1 MIRATLLAA
10 LVAVSAPGFAQS
22 PESPAAGQMTAAPS
36 HSAEPVSAAPLPAPD
51 PARLAAAERV
61 VDRVW
66 PVGTFRR
73 MMESTFAGTMPVVA
87 GQEMATTAWAAD
99 DDSKEARR
107 ARHEARTGRRIGG
120 GTAEPEPED
129 AMASFNAV
137 FLPAVERLEPP
148 MRAAIARI
156 YARRYDLTQLGE
168 LEAFFSTP
176 TGAAYAAD
184 SLTLMSDPEMVAAM
198 QAATMEM
205 VGALFGVPSEGA
217 EGAAAEAA
225 AAAMDAA
232 STEAGPASVNA
243 GVKVE

>member
-1 MIRATLLAA
+1 MRLKAIIGLLALA
-10 LVAVSAPGFAQS
+10 STSPLAAQ
-22 PESPAAGQMTAAPS
+22 AAAP
-36 HSAEPVSAAPLPAPD
+36 ATEQAAPLPAPD

-73 MMESTFAGTMPVVA
+73 MMESTFAGTMPAVA

-120 GTAEPEPED
+120 GTPEPEPED

-137 FLPAVERLEPP
+137 FLPAVERLEPS

-205 VGALFGVPSEGA
+205 MSTLFGVPSQGS
-217 EGAAAEAA
+217 EGAAADAA

>member
-1 MIRATLLAA
+1 MRLKAVITLLAMASTSPLAAQAAA
-10 LVAVSAPGFAQS
+10 LATEQ
-22 PESPAAGQMTAAPS
+22 
-36 HSAEPVSAAPLPAPD
+36 AAPLPAPD

-73 MMESTFAGTMPVVA
+73 MMESTFAGAMPVVA
-87 GQEMATTAWAAD
+87 GQDMATTAWAAD
-99 DDSKEARR
+99 DHSKEARR

-120 GTAEPEPED
+120 GAPEPAPED
-129 AMASFNAV
+129 AMASFNAAM
-137 FLPAVERLEPP
+137 LPIVERLEPP

-205 VGALFGVPSEGA
+205 MSALFSIPSEGS

-225 AAAMDAA
+225 AAAMEAA
-232 STEAGPASVNA
+232 TAEMGPASVNT

>member
-1 MIRATLLAA
+1 MMTVAALAA
-10 LVAVSAPGFAQS
+10 LAGATPLAAQDTAPPPVAD
-22 PESPAAGQMTAAPS
+22 AAAA
-36 HSAEPVSAAPLPAPD
+36 LPAPD
-51 PARLAAAERV
+51 PERLAAAERV
-61 VDRVW
+61 VERIW

-73 MMESTFAGTMPVVA
+73 VMESSLSGVTQTVTGLEAATVEWAG
-87 GQEMATTAWAAD
+87 D
-99 DDSKEARR
+99 DTSKEARR

-120 GTAEPEPED
+120 DTPEPSAED
-129 AMASFNAV
+129 AMASLNAV
-137 FLPAVERLEPP
+137 MLPIMERMEPP

-184 SLTLMSDPEMVAAM
+184 SLTLMSDPEMVTAM

-205 VGALFGVPSEGA
+205 MGALFSVPSEGSEGAAA
-217 EGAAAEAA
+217 EAAAEAA

-232 STEAGPASVNA
+232 GAEIRRPSVNA